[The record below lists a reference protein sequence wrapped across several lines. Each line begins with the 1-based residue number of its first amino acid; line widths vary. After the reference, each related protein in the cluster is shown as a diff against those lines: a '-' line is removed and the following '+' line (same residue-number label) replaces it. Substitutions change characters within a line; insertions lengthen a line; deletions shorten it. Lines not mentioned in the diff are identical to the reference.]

1 MMEGRPR
8 SAVRTASAVAVVS
21 ASTEFLERGAMVGAG
36 QYGVTKKAS
45 FGANGLSPL
54 MLPQQPA
61 ALSPVTSP
69 ALPTP
74 GPPTA
79 TAADLHAMVI
89 ALDESRDFHSVS
101 AAPSPGPTGPP
112 SPSPL
117 SSHSPQNCT
126 PPSPGPLAS
135 SSPTLDLEPTPGSL
149 KLFCSG
155 TVGEI
160 GRSPSPGPGT
170 RSGSRASLTLIP
182 KGVRANSPSMNTP
195 TARHAAG
202 ASPLSIDVDATVTA
216 AAHTGASSPLRQ
228 QGWLESVYSPKSPS
242 TGCSGPGS
250 GSPLGAG
257 PGIIAPDASPA
268 VRSPMGSPGRQR
280 GTGAPGAVTPASS
293 SSPGRAGVSRGAI
306 SLQSVYSPTPPP
318 PPVMVVASADADWSH
333 TGGRSDGGNGATVAK
348 DISAKGNA
356 VTIDPLPVKEGL
368 RAYYLLSPASPSAV
382 ARPAMSSPVRGS
394 NPGSSPERSGS
405 PRRAGPVSATATT
418 LPQKFPSMSAAH
430 QAATSS
436 PGRQPSTAPIAPASR
451 ADVASNASMSNGS
464 LATYTLSAENVR
476 QPPAPAP
483 SRADGGYNERP
494 AAPAA
499 DLGQGLVPGPGP
511 GSAALA
517 AGRVSPADG
526 RVSTAWSGPGR
537 SPYGAVSAAAQ
548 GPGYFRGQA
557 SASGGSPAGSP
568 PPPPPPQQQQQQQQ
582 QQVSDRRAARREELF
597 EEQDPAVVLEQSIAL
612 LSEIEGHIRESV
624 GLHADHPLQS
634 IDPDLAQDIPLQ
646 LVEALEDT
654 LEVIAMA
661 REELAKNR
669 VGDPGRDRSRDMERD
684 RDRDRDRG
692 PRPPAYGSGTPLSLY
707 AQYRSIGGGSSAGGA
722 RGRVS
727 RTGSQPGNGLSS
739 GGGGGGSSGTSRPPR
754 GSWAGGGGSSS
765 FGGAGPTHGGSPGS
779 HLPPISGG
787 SSSGGGAGSGR
798 SGASLY
804 GRPPSQQ
811 HSSRPSSRQHHPQP
825 HSQPPQPPRSSSISR
840 RTSGSL
846 SGGGGAGAG
855 GGSMTSIPSLAAT
868 VSSRRAW
875 HREPPPEEWVA
886 AKQAR
891 ADSER
896 RNREAQLAADLRYLQ
911 QIRGRASEVQQTHE
925 ALLAQ
930 AEESVRAAR
939 SAKAS
944 TEAQHRW
951 LQYQETVAE
960 GAKRHYENLMT
971 QQQGAPN
978 VHDGACGPTRYRVY

>member
-1 MMEGRPR
+1 MEGRPR

-36 QYGVTKKAS
+36 QYGVTKNAS
-45 FGANGLSPL
+45 FGTNALSPL

-61 ALSPVTSP
+61 ATSALTSP
-69 ALPTP
+69 AAPTP

-101 AAPSPGPTGPP
+101 AAPSPTAPP

-117 SSHSPQNCT
+117 SSHSPQPCT
-126 PPSPGPLAS
+126 PRSPGPLAS

-202 ASPLSIDVDATVTA
+202 AFPLSIDVGATATTA
-216 AAHTGASSPLRQ
+216 AHSGASSPQRQ

-242 TGCSGPGS
+242 NGCSGPGP
-250 GSPLGAG
+250 GSPHGAG
-257 PGIIAPDASPA
+257 TGIMGPDASPA
-268 VRSPMGSPGRQR
+268 VRSPMGSPSRQR
-280 GTGAPGAVTPASS
+280 GTGTPGPVTPGSS
-293 SSPGRAGVSRGAI
+293 SSPGRASVSRGAI

-318 PPVMVVASADADWSH
+318 PPVLVVASADADWSNIN
-333 TGGRSDGGNGATVAK
+333 TAGGDYSGDGATVAN
-348 DISAKGNA
+348 DISAKGDT
-356 VTIDPLPVKEGL
+356 VTTDPLPVKEGL
-368 RAYYLLSPASPSAV
+368 RAYYLLSPASPSA
-382 ARPAMSSPVRGS
+382 AGRPATSSPVRGS
-394 NPGSSPERSGS
+394 NPGSSPERIGS
-405 PRRAGPVSATATT
+405 PRRAGPVGVTAAT

-436 PGRQPSTAPIAPASR
+436 LGRQPSAAPIAQASR
-451 ADVASNASMSNGS
+451 SDVASNAAMSNGS
-464 LATYTLSAENVR
+464 LTTLTSSAENLR
-476 QPPAPAP
+476 QPSAPAP
-483 SRADGGYNERP
+483 PRADGGHYERP

-499 DLGQGLVPGPGP
+499 DLGQGPVPGPGP

-526 RVSTAWSGPGR
+526 RVSTAWSSRGR
-537 SPYGAVSAAAQ
+537 SPYAAVAAAAQ
-548 GPGYFRGQA
+548 GPGPGPFRSSAG

-568 PPPPPPQQQQQQQQ
+568 SPTPPPQQQQQHQ

-612 LSEIEGHIRESV
+612 LSVIEGHIRESV
-624 GLHADHPLQS
+624 GLPADHPLQS

-669 VGDPGRDRSRDMERD
+669 VGDPGRDRSRDRERD
-684 RDRDRDRG
+684 RDRDRDQG
-692 PRPPAYGSGTPLSLY
+692 PRPTAYGPGTPMSPY

-727 RTGSQPGNGLSS
+727 RTGSQPGNGNGLSS
-739 GGGGGGSSGTSRPPR
+739 GGGSNGTSRPPR
-754 GSWAGGGGSSS
+754 GSWAGGSGSSS
-765 FGGAGPTHGGSPGS
+765 FGGAGPTHGGSSGS
-779 HLPPISGG
+779 HLPPIGG
-787 SSSGGGAGSGR
+787 GSSGGGGR
-798 SGASLY
+798 SGASFY

-811 HSSRPSSRQHHPQP
+811 HSSRPSSRQQHPHP

-855 GGSMTSIPSLAAT
+855 GGSTTSIPSLAAT

-960 GAKRHYENLMT
+960 GAKRHYENLMA
-971 QQQGAPN
+971 QQQGSPH

>member
-36 QYGVTKKAS
+36 QYGVPKKAS
-45 FGANGLSPL
+45 FGANALSPL
-54 MLPQQPA
+54 VLPQQPA
-61 ALSPVTSP
+61 ATSPLTSP
-69 ALPTP
+69 APPTP
-74 GPPTA
+74 DPPTA

-89 ALDESRDFHSVS
+89 ALDESRDFHSAS
-101 AAPSPGPTGPP
+101 PAPSPRPTAPA

-117 SSHSPQNCT
+117 SSHSPDRST

-160 GRSPSPGPGT
+160 IRSPSPGPRPG
-170 RSGSRASLTLIP
+170 SGSRASLTLIP
-182 KGVRANSPSMNTP
+182 RGIRANSPSTNTP

-202 ASPLSIDVDATVTA
+202 AFPLSIDVGNTA
-216 AAHTGASSPLRQ
+216 AAAAHSSGSSPQRQ

-250 GSPLGAG
+250 GSPMGAG
-257 PGIIAPDASPA
+257 KGMMAPDVPPA
-268 VRSPMGSPGRQR
+268 VRSPMGSPGRQW
-280 GTGAPGAVTPASS
+280 GSGTPAAVMSTSS
-293 SSPGRAGVSRGAI
+293 SSPGRTGVSRAAT
-306 SLQSVYSPTPPP
+306 SLQHVYGPMPPP

-333 TGGRSDGGNGATVAK
+333 TGGGEDGGDGAAVANGS
-348 DISAKGNA
+348 SANGDTA
-356 VTIDPLPVKEGL
+356 ASDLLPVKEGL
-368 RAYYLLSPASPSAV
+368 RAYYLLSPPSPSAV
-382 ARPAMSSPVRGS
+382 VKPAMGSPERGS
-394 NPGSSPERSGS
+394 NPGSSAERSGS
-405 PRRAGPVSATATT
+405 PRRGAPVVST
-418 LPQKFPSMSAAH
+418 
-430 QAATSS
+430 AATLRS
-436 PGRQPSTAPIAPASR
+436 
-451 ADVASNASMSNGS
+451 
-464 LATYTLSAENVR
+464 
-476 QPPAPAP
+476 
-483 SRADGGYNERP
+483 DGGHVERP
-494 AAPAA
+494 AVPAA
-499 DLGQGLVPGPGP
+499 GLGQGPVPGPGP
-511 GSAALA
+511 GSAAVA
-517 AGRVSPADG
+517 AGRVSPGAG
-526 RVSTAWSGPGR
+526 RVSTAWSGRGR
-537 SPYGAVSAAAQ
+537 SPYAVSAAAQ
-548 GPGYFRGQA
+548 GTGPFRSQA
-557 SASGGSPAGSP
+557 SASVGSAAGSP
-568 PPPPPPQQQQQQQQ
+568 PPPTSQQQQQQQG
-582 QQVSDRRAARREELF
+582 SDRRAARREELF
-597 EEQDPAVVLEQSIAL
+597 EEQDPEVVLEQSIAL

-624 GLHADHPLQS
+624 GLQPDHPLQS

-661 REELAKNR
+661 REELARNR
-669 VGDPGRDRSRDMERD
+669 VGDPGQDRSRDRERDGD
-684 RDRDRDRG
+684 RDRHRG
-692 PRPPAYGSGTPLSLY
+692 PRQPSHGPGTSLSPY
-707 AQYRSIGGGSSAGGA
+707 AQYRSIGGASSAGGA

-739 GGGGGGSSGTSRPPR
+739 GGGGSAGGYFSGTSRPPR
-754 GSWAGGGGSSS
+754 GSWAGGGGPSSS

-779 HLPPISGG
+779 HLPPIGG
-787 SSSGGGAGSGR
+787 SSSSGGGAGSGR
-798 SGASLY
+798 NGTSLY

-811 HSSRPSSRQHHPQP
+811 HSSRPSSRQQHP
-825 HSQPPQPPRSSSISR
+825 HTQPPQPPRSSSISR

-846 SGGGGAGAG
+846 SSGGGAGAG

-868 VSSRRAW
+868 ISSRRAW

-896 RNREAQLAADLRYLQ
+896 RKREAQLAADLRYLQ

-951 LQYQETVAE
+951 LQYQDTVTE
-960 GAKRHYENLMT
+960 GAKRHYENLMA
-971 QQQGAPN
+971 QQHGAAHA
-978 VHDGACGPTRYRVY
+978 HDGACGPTRYRVY